1 MAVQWLSKKASQ
13 NINAFSRVVS
23 FMNFKQRRQIINVF
37 VTSHFSYCTIFW
49 MIHSRKLNDLTE
61 KGQERVLRASDRDH
75 KSTFRELLS
84 KDKSLTIHHVI
95 QKQLFFKIG
104 VRKNFVNFT
113 RKHLFWSLQ
122 HRCFPVKFAKF
133 LRTPFFI
140 EHLGWLLLNSISSR
154 VKSMEPSAKWRRKA
168 SIKISIKG

>member
-13 NINAFSRVVS
+13 KINAFSRVVS
-23 FMNFKQRRQIINVF
+23 FINFKQRRQIINAF

-95 QKQLFFKIG
+95 QKQSFA
-104 VRKNFVNFT
+104 VV
-113 RKHLFWSLQ
+113 LQ
-122 HRCFPVKFAKF
+122 NRC
-133 LRTPFFI
+133 
-140 EHLGWLLLNSISSR
+140 S
-154 VKSMEPSAKWRRKA
+154 
-168 SIKISIKG
+168 